1 MLAVE
6 GIDVYY
12 GDLQALW
19 DVSLEVKAGEVVAL
33 IGANGAGKSTLLKSA
48 MGLLKPTKGVI
59 RLGQVAL
66 SKQPTHKI
74 VEAGVSMVPE
84 GRGLFPRMTVL
95 ENLEMGAY
103 VSRARQKGPF
113 TAPWIYEAFPIL
125 RERAN
130 QMAGSLSGGQQQMLA
145 IAKGLMSRPQFILLD
160 EISSGLAP
168 VLVKQMLRVVQEIK
182 KQGMGVILVEQNVFL
197 ALEIADRGYV
207 LENGCIV
214 ASGDNLSLMQS
225 SRIKEAYLGQE

>member
-6 GIDVYY
+6 GIDVRY

-19 DVSLEVKAGEVVAL
+19 DVSLEVAPSEVVAL
-33 IGANGAGKSTLLKSA
+33 IGSNGAGKSTLLKSI

-59 RLGQVAL
+59 QLGQVAL

-95 ENLEMGAY
+95 ENLEMGAF

-113 TAPWIYEAFPIL
+113 TAPWIYEVFPVL
-125 RERAN
+125 RERTN
-130 QMAGSLSGGQQQMLA
+130 QMAGSLSGGEQQMLA

-207 LENGCIV
+207 LENGRIV
-214 ASGDNLSLMQS
+214 ASGDNLSLMRS